1 MMETKQNENP
11 AVEKKPGKLKSF
23 TDKIWY
29 GTGAIGL
36 DLSYGMFY
44 SFLNKYLTDV
54 LKLKANFLLILT
66 PIARIWDGINDPMMG
81 TIVDNTHTKMG
92 KYRPWILRGALMN
105 AVVLALLFNNPGIP
119 TAGIWIYMYIAVLYI
134 GWGMTN
140 TLADIPYWS
149 MVPSFTTDPKERS
162 LIATVARTFSGLGQ
176 GIITIGA
183 PLLMKYISVTV
194 SQDGSKVW
202 DTRSFSVISL
212 LAAGGLIFF
221 ACLSVFKTKE
231 TVLTEAK
238 EKFSFKKILNIAK
251 NNDQLRVF
259 MLFAMLS
266 NAGFYMISGVG
277 VYYFDVC
284 VGDASLQGMFNTF
297 GAVGSIL
304 GLLVIPIGLKFTSRR
319 RTYQFSL
326 GLAALGFL
334 GMLLG
339 AKVANSMLVLYIFNL
354 LAQIGTAAMFVSQT
368 VFLADIVDY
377 GEVKMGFRAESV
389 TFSMKGFLQKMAYT
403 LQTVILYA
411 GMFITGYNSDLHA
424 ANSAAVK
431 TSFELMMLVIPAVLI
446 AASLLIFTL
455 RFKLHGQYM
464 EEITRK
470 VSEAKER
477 RLAEAAGA
485 EE

>member
-1 MMETKQNENP
+1 M
-11 AVEKKPGKLKSF
+11 GKVKRF
-23 TDKIWY
+23 TDKLWY
-29 GTGAIGL
+29 GVGAVGL

-54 LKLKANFLLILT
+54 LRLKANFLLILT
-66 PIARIWDGINDPMMG
+66 PLARIWDGINDPMMG
-81 TIVDNTHTKMG
+81 AIVDNTHTRMG

-105 AVVLALLFNNPGIP
+105 AVVLALLFNNPGIS
-119 TAGIWIYMYIAVLYI
+119 TNGMWIYVYIAVLYI

-149 MVPSFTTDPKERS
+149 MVPSFTTDPRERS

-176 GIITIGA
+176 GIVTIGA
-183 PLLMKYISVTV
+183 PLAMKVLSVTV
-194 SQDGSKVW
+194 SEGSKVW
-202 DTRSFSVISL
+202 DARSFSLISL
-212 LAAGGLIFF
+212 AAAAGLVFF
-221 ACLSVFKTKE
+221 ALVSVLKTKE

-238 EKFSFKKILNIAK
+238 EKFSFKKILHIAK

-266 NAGFYMISGVG
+266 NAGFYLISGVG
-277 VYYFDVC
+277 VYFFDVC
-284 VGDASLQGMFNTF
+284 VGDASKQGLFNTF

-304 GLLVIPIGLKFTSRR
+304 GLAVIPVGLKFTSRR
-319 RTYQFSL
+319 RAYQFSL
-326 GLAALGFL
+326 ALAAFGFL
-334 GMLLG
+334 GMLVG
-339 AKVANSMLVLYIFNL
+339 VKVFDSLLLMNICNL

-411 GMFITGYNSDLHA
+411 GIFLTGYESDLHA
-424 ANSAAVK
+424 ENAAAVK
-431 TSFELMMLVIPAVLI
+431 TAFDVMMLVLPAALFLL
-446 AASLLIFTL
+446 SLLIFTV
-455 RFKLHGQYM
+455 RFKLHGAYM
-464 EEITRK
+464 EEITRQ
-470 VSEAKER
+470 VTQAREH
-477 RLAEAAGA
+477 RLRAAA
-485 EE
+485 EER

>member
-1 MMETKQNENP
+1 M
-11 AVEKKPGKLKSF
+11 GKAKRF
-23 TDKIWY
+23 IDKIWY

-66 PIARIWDGINDPMMG
+66 PIARIWDGVNDPMMG

-119 TAGIWIYMYIAVLYI
+119 TTGVWIYIYIAVLYI

-162 LIATVARTFSGLGQ
+162 LIATIARTFSGLGQ

-183 PLLMKYISVTV
+183 PLAMKAISTTT
-194 SQDGSKVW
+194 SPDGSKVW

-212 LAAGGLIFF
+212 IAAAGLIFF
-221 ACLSVFKTKE
+221 ASLSVFKTKE
-231 TVLTEAK
+231 TVFTEAK
-238 EKFSFKKILNIAK
+238 EKFSFKKIVNIAK
-251 NNDQLRVF
+251 QNDQLRVF
-259 MLFAMLS
+259 MLFAMIS

-277 VYYFDVC
+277 VYFFDVC
-284 VGDASLQGMFNTF
+284 VGDASRQGLFNTF
-297 GAVGSIL
+297 GAAGSIL
-304 GLLVIPIGLKFTSRR
+304 GLLVIPLGLKITSRR

-326 GLAALGFL
+326 GLAAFGFI

-339 AKVANSMLVLYIFNL
+339 AKVFDSLLVLNIFNL

-403 LQTVILYA
+403 LQTIILYA
-411 GMFITGYNSDLHA
+411 GMMISGYDESLHG
-424 ANSAAVK
+424 ANSAGVK
-431 TSFELMMLVIPAVLI
+431 TSFDLMMLVIPAVFMLL
-446 AASLLIFTL
+446 SLLIFTT
-455 RFKLHGQYM
+455 RFKLHGKYM
-464 EEITRK
+464 EDITAR
-470 VSEAKER
+470 VNEARER
-477 RLAEAAGA
+477 RIAEAGGEAA
-485 EE
+485 Q

>member
-1 MMETKQNENP
+1 M
-11 AVEKKPGKLKSF
+11 GKIKNF
-23 TDKIWY
+23 TEKIWY

-66 PIARIWDGINDPMMG
+66 PIARIWDGVNDPMMG

-119 TAGIWIYMYIAVLYI
+119 TSGPWIYIYIAVLYI

-162 LIATVARTFSGLGQ
+162 LIATIARTFSGLGQ

-183 PLLMKYISVTV
+183 PLAMKFISTTV
-194 SQDGSKVW
+194 SPDGSKVW

-212 LAAGGLIFF
+212 CAAAGLIFF

-231 TVLTEAK
+231 TVFTEAK
-238 EKFSFKKILNIAK
+238 EKFSFKKIVNIAK
-251 NNDQLRVF
+251 QNDQLRVF
-259 MLFAMLS
+259 MLFAMIS

-277 VYYFDVC
+277 VYFFDVC
-284 VGDASLQGMFNTF
+284 VGDASRQGLFNTF
-297 GAVGSIL
+297 GAAGSIL
-304 GLLVIPIGLKFTSRR
+304 GLLVIPIGLKITSRR

-326 GLAALGFL
+326 GLAAFGFV

-339 AKVANSMLVLYIFNL
+339 AKVFDSLLILNVFNL

-403 LQTVILYA
+403 LQTIILYA
-411 GMFITGYNSDLHA
+411 GMMISGYDESLHGANA
-424 ANSAAVK
+424 AGVK
-431 TSFELMMLVIPAVLI
+431 TSFDLMMLVIPAVFMLL
-446 AASLLIFTL
+446 SLLIFTT
-455 RFKLHGQYM
+455 RFKLHGKYM
-464 EEITRK
+464 EDITAK
-470 VSEAKER
+470 VNEARER
-477 RLAEAAGA
+477 RLAASGEADDAK
-485 EE
+485 

>member
-1 MMETKQNENP
+1 MSK
-11 AVEKKPGKLKSF
+11 AKSF
-23 TDKIWY
+23 IDKIWY

-66 PIARIWDGINDPMMG
+66 PIARIWDGVNDPMMG
-81 TIVDNTHTKMG
+81 TIVDNTHTRMG

-119 TAGIWIYMYIAVLYI
+119 TTGAWIYVYIAVLYI

-162 LIATVARTFSGLGQ
+162 LIATIARTFSGLGQ

-183 PLLMKYISVTV
+183 PLAMKFISTTV
-194 SQDGSKVW
+194 SPEGSKVW

-212 LAAGGLIFF
+212 IAAAGLIFF

-231 TVLTEAK
+231 TVYTEAK
-238 EKFSFKKILNIAK
+238 EKFSFKKIVNIAK
-251 NNDQLRVF
+251 QNDQLRVF
-259 MLFAMLS
+259 MLFAMIS

-277 VYYFDVC
+277 VYFFDVC
-284 VGDASLQGMFNTF
+284 VGDASKQGLFNTF
-297 GAVGSIL
+297 GAAGSIL
-304 GLLVIPIGLKFTSRR
+304 GLLVIPIGLKITSRR

-326 GLAALGFL
+326 ALAAFGFI

-339 AKVANSMLVLYIFNL
+339 AKVFDSLLVVNIFNL

-403 LQTVILYA
+403 LQTIILYA
-411 GMFITGYNSDLHA
+411 GMMLSGYDESLHG
-424 ANSAAVK
+424 ANSAGVK
-431 TSFELMMLVIPAVLI
+431 TSFDLMMLVIPAVFMLL
-446 AASLLIFTL
+446 SLLIFTT
-455 RFKLHGQYM
+455 RFKLHGKYM
-464 EEITRK
+464 EDITAK
-470 VSEAKER
+470 VNEARER
-477 RLAEAAGA
+477 RIAASGA
-485 EE
+485 ESAT

>member
-1 MMETKQNENP
+1 MSKLQSL
-11 AVEKKPGKLKSF
+11 KGKLF
-23 TDKIWY
+23 Y
-29 GTGAIGL
+29 GVGAVGL

-66 PIARIWDGINDPMMG
+66 PIARIWDGVNDPMMG
-81 TIVDNTHTKMG
+81 TIVDNTHTRMG
-92 KYRPWILRGALMN
+92 KYRPWILRGAILN

-119 TAGIWIYMYIAVLYI
+119 TVGVRIYVYIAVLYI

-183 PLLMKYISVTV
+183 PLAMKYISVTV

-202 DTRSFSVISL
+202 DTRSFSIISL
-212 LAAGGLIFF
+212 IAAAGLVFF
-221 ACLSVFKTKE
+221 AALSVAKTKE
-231 TVLTEAK
+231 TVHTSAK

-259 MLFAMLS
+259 MLFAMIS

-284 VGDASLQGMFNTF
+284 AGDASLQGMFNTF
-297 GAVGSIL
+297 GAIGSIL
-304 GLLVIPIGLKFTSRR
+304 GLAVIPVGLKFTTRR
-319 RTYQFSL
+319 RIYQFSL
-326 GLAALGFL
+326 ALAAFGFF
-334 GMLLG
+334 GMLFSDKVLG
-339 AKVANSMLVLYIFNL
+339 SMFALYIFNM

-403 LQTVILYA
+403 LQTVILYS
-411 GMFITGYNSDLHA
+411 GIFLTGYDSDLHA
-424 ANSAAVK
+424 GNSAAVK
-431 TSFELMMLVIPAVLI
+431 TSFDLMMLVIPAVFMLL
-446 AASLLIFTL
+446 SLLIFTL
-455 RFKLHGQYM
+455 RFKLHGSYM
-464 EEITRK
+464 DQITAEVTRRREEREQ
-470 VSEAKER
+470 SGS
-477 RLAEAAGA
+477 AEA
-485 EE
+485 

>member
-1 MMETKQNENP
+1 M
-11 AVEKKPGKLKSF
+11 GKIKNF
-23 TDKIWY
+23 TEKIWY

-66 PIARIWDGINDPMMG
+66 PIARIWDGVNDPMMG

-119 TAGIWIYMYIAVLYI
+119 TTGVWIYVNIAVLYI
-134 GWGMTN
+134 CWGMTN

-162 LIATVARTFSGLGQ
+162 LIATIARTFSGLGQ

-183 PLLMKYISVTV
+183 PLAMKFISITT
-194 SQDGSKVW
+194 SADGSKVW

-212 LAAGGLIFF
+212 CAAGGLIFF

-231 TVLTEAK
+231 TVFTEAK
-238 EKFSFKKILNIAK
+238 EKFSFKKIFNIAK
-251 NNDQLRVF
+251 HNDQLRVF

-277 VYYFDVC
+277 VYFFDVC
-284 VGDASLQGMFNTF
+284 VGDASKQGLFNTF
-297 GAVGSIL
+297 GAAGSIL
-304 GLLVIPIGLKFTSRR
+304 GLAVIPLGLKFTSRR
-319 RTYQFSL
+319 RIYQFSL
-326 GLAALGFL
+326 GLAAFGFL

-339 AKVANSMLVLYIFNL
+339 AKAFDSLLILNVFNL

-411 GMFITGYNSDLHA
+411 GMMISGYDESLHG

-431 TSFELMMLVIPAVLI
+431 TSFDLMMLVIPAALMLV
-446 AASLLIFTL
+446 SLLLFTV
-455 RFKLHGQYM
+455 RFKLHGEYM
-464 EEITRK
+464 ESITAK
-470 VSEAKER
+470 VNEARER
-477 RLAEAAGA
+477 RIAEAGGENA
-485 EE
+485 

>member
-1 MMETKQNENP
+1 M
-11 AVEKKPGKLKSF
+11 GKVKHF

-29 GTGAIGL
+29 GTGAVGL

-54 LKLKANFLLILT
+54 LRLKANFLLILT
-66 PIARIWDGINDPMMG
+66 PVARIWDGVNDPMMG

-92 KYRPWILRGALMN
+92 KYRPWILRGALLN
-105 AVVLALLFNNPGIP
+105 AAVLALLFNNPGIP
-119 TAGIWIYMYIAVLYI
+119 TDGVWIYVYVAVLYV

-183 PLLMKYISVTV
+183 PLLMKYVSVTV
-194 SQDGSKVW
+194 SPDGSKVW
-202 DTRSFSVISL
+202 DSRSFSVISL
-212 LAAGGLIFF
+212 IAAAGLVFF
-221 ACLSVFKTKE
+221 ACLSVLKTKE
-231 TVLTEAK
+231 TVVTEAK
-238 EKFSFKKILNIAK
+238 EKFSFKKIVNIAK

-277 VYYFDVC
+277 VYFFDVC
-284 VGDASLQGMFNTF
+284 VGDAAKQGLFNTF
-297 GAVGSIL
+297 GAAGSIL

-326 GLAALGFL
+326 GLAIFGFL

-339 AKVANSMLVLYIFNL
+339 AKAFDSLLMLNVFNL

-411 GMFITGYNSDLHA
+411 GIFLTGYDSALHA
-424 ANSAAVK
+424 ENAASVK
-431 TSFELMMLVIPAVLI
+431 TAFDLMMLVIPAVLML
-446 AASLLIFTL
+446 ASLLIFTF
-455 RFKLHGQYM
+455 RFKLHGKYM
-464 EEITRK
+464 EDITAQ
-470 VSEAKER
+470 VTAAKER
-477 RLAEAAGA
+477 RLQSAAEDA
-485 EE
+485 

>member
-1 MMETKQNENP
+1 MSKLQSL
-11 AVEKKPGKLKSF
+11 KGKLF
-23 TDKIWY
+23 Y
-29 GTGAIGL
+29 GVGAVGL

-54 LKLKANFLLILT
+54 LKQKANFLLILT
-66 PIARIWDGINDPMMG
+66 PIARIWDGVNDPMMG
-81 TIVDNTHTKMG
+81 TIVDNTHTRMG
-92 KYRPWILRGALMN
+92 KYRPWILRGAILN

-119 TAGIWIYMYIAVLYI
+119 TVGVWIYVYIAVLYI

-183 PLLMKYISVTV
+183 PLAMKYISVTV

-202 DTRSFSVISL
+202 DTRSFSIISL
-212 LAAGGLIFF
+212 IAAAGLVFF
-221 ACLSVFKTKE
+221 AALSVAKTKE
-231 TVLTEAK
+231 TVHTSAK

-259 MLFAMLS
+259 MLFAMIS

-284 VGDASLQGMFNTF
+284 AGDASLQGMFNTF
-297 GAVGSIL
+297 GAIGSIL
-304 GLLVIPIGLKFTSRR
+304 GLAVIPVGLKFTTRR
-319 RTYQFSL
+319 RIYQFSL
-326 GLAALGFL
+326 ALAAFV
-334 GMLLG
+334 GMLFSDKVLG
-339 AKVANSMLVLYIFNL
+339 SMFALYIFNM

-403 LQTVILYA
+403 LQTVILYS
-411 GMFITGYNSDLHA
+411 GIFLTGYDSDLHA
-424 ANSAAVK
+424 GNSAAVK
-431 TSFELMMLVIPAVLI
+431 TSFDLMMLVIPAVFMLL
-446 AASLLIFTL
+446 SLLIFTL
-455 RFKLHGQYM
+455 RFKLHGSYM
-464 EEITRK
+464 DQITAEVTRRREEREQ
-470 VSEAKER
+470 S
-477 RLAEAAGA
+477 
-485 EE
+485 